1 MAPSE
6 ADGHGWTAVHGKIQ
20 PLWFSG
26 PLIPTC
32 IGYHDRLPIDD
43 DDDEEEEEEV
53 EEEEEEDSDG
63 EESDSEGDL
72 AFDEY
77 TVSESESDYEWMY
90 SLLGQCIFIH
100 VVLEVLSNFI
110 LTGSFY

>member
-1 MAPSE
+1 M
-6 ADGHGWTAVHGKIQ
+6 
-20 PLWFSG
+20 
-26 PLIPTC
+26 
-32 IGYHDRLPIDD
+32 PID
-43 DDDEEEEEEV
+43 DDDEEEEEEEEEGE

-100 VVLEVLSNFI
+100 VVLECLSNFI
-110 LTGSFY
+110 LAGCILLEFMEEGQLLSY